1 MTRSSPSL
9 IEVEGLGYCY
19 PGGDGQAAALRDLD
33 LAVPAGVRF
42 ALLGSNGAGKSTLF
56 LHLNGTLRPSRGTIR
71 VDGRP
76 IDYGRVGLRYLRQQV
91 GLVFQNSDDQL
102 FAPTVWEDISFGPLN
117 LGLSRAEIERR
128 VEESLEILDLGDLRE
143 RATWSLSQGQKRRV
157 AIAGVIA
164 MRPRILILDEPQAG
178 LDAVGTRQLVRLL
191 EEIRQT
197 GVTIMMSTHDL
208 DFVAGWADEVAI
220 IAAGETVCQGAAGA
234 VLADLAT
241 LRAAGL
247 TPPLVAEIAVR
258 LHQLGLLEATT
269 PFPMTRERL
278 LDHLESLAPW
288 GVRKE

>member
-1 MTRSSPSL
+1 
-9 IEVEGLGYCY
+9 
-19 PGGDGQAAALRDLD
+19 
-33 LAVPAGVRF
+33 VRF

-76 IDYGRVGLRYLRQQV
+76 IDYGRVGLRHLRQQV

-117 LGLSRAEIERR
+117 LGLSRAEVERR

-269 PFPMTRERL
+269 PLPMTRERL
-278 LDHLESLAPW
+278 LDHLESLASW